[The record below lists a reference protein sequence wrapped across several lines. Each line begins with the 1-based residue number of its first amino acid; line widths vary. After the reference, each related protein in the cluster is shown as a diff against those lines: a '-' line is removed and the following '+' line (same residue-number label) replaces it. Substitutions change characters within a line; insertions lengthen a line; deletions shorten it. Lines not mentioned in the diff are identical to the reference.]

1 MLYDDLLLSNI
12 AESDTEFENETNTM
26 EVLERSMKYV
36 HSLYANQAVIWIEQ
50 KRLSEISASYGKKI
64 ERMLKYIDFLMNA
77 NEIEAAKF
85 PTWSLG
91 YRKSNYID
99 VIDTTL
105 IPQEYIVTKETQS
118 VDKEKITTALKDW
131 IEIPWV
137 VLWTR
142 KNLQIK

>member
-1 MLYDDLLLSNI
+1 MLYDDLLLSSI
-12 AESDTEFENETNTM
+12 AESDTEFENDTNTM
-26 EVLERSMKYV
+26 ELLERCMKYT

-50 KRLSEISASYGKKI
+50 KRLSDISASYGKKI
-64 ERMLKYIDFLMNA
+64 ERMLKYIDFLMNT

-85 PTWSLG
+85 PTGSLG
-91 YRKSNYID
+91 YRKSTYVD

-105 IPQEYIVTKETQS
+105 IPQDYIVTKEVQS
-118 VDKEKITTALKDW
+118 VDKEKITIALKDW

-137 VLWTR
+137 ILWQR

>member
-12 AESDTEFENETNTM
+12 AESDTEFENETNVM

-64 ERMLKYIDFLMNA
+64 ERMLKYINFLMNT

-85 PTWSLG
+85 PTGSLG
-91 YRKSNYID
+91 YRKSNYVD

-105 IPQEYIVTKETQS
+105 IPQEYIITKETQS

>member
-1 MLYDDLLLSNI
+1 M
-12 AESDTEFENETNTM
+12 NT
-26 EVLERSMKYV
+26 
-36 HSLYANQAVIWIEQ
+36 
-50 KRLSEISASYGKKI
+50 
-64 ERMLKYIDFLMNA
+64 

-85 PTWSLG
+85 PTGSLG
-91 YRKSNYID
+91 YRKSNYVD

-105 IPQEYIVTKETQS
+105 IPQEYIITKETQS